1 MSTFFGKFFALFLSH
16 LAENAVFALCCKIS
30 IAEVRLRFNLVQK
43 CRSAIAEVALC
54 FKNNIK
60 KTKLRTLRCAFT
72 G

>member
-16 LAENAVFALCCKIS
+16 LAKNAVFALCCKNS

-43 CRSAIAEVALC
+43 CRSRIAEVALC